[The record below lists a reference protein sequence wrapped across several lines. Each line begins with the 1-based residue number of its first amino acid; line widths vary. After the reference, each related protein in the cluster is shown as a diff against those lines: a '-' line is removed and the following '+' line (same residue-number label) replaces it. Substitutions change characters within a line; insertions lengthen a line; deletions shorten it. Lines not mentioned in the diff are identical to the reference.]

1 MSSDQEARG
10 MLYADMENIRNI
22 LTFGDENCL
31 RIFKKTLNVFNSRLD
46 NVQEI
51 INGLNT

>member
-22 LTFGDENCL
+22 LTFGDENYNVWEFLKRHWMCL
-31 RIFKKTLNVFNSRLD
+31 IADWTMYKK
-46 NVQEI
+46 
-51 INGLNT
+51 